1 MEDYKAL
8 YYKLFGAVEDA
19 IATLIEV
26 QQQCEALYIEQNEDA
41 EH

>member
-8 YYKLFGAVEDA
+8 YLKMFGAVEDA

-26 QQQCEALYIEQNEDA
+26 QQQCETMYLEQENNVET
-41 EH
+41 

>member
-19 IATLIEV
+19 IAKLIEV
-26 QQQCEALYIEQNEDA
+26 QQQCEALYMEQE
-41 EH
+41 EEVQK